1 VTDPSSAA
9 PSGAVPSGA
18 VVPGADPLGVDPFGV
33 DPFDDWGEL
42 HGALPA
48 DLLFECT
55 AVQGGRRQGVAVF
68 RDRVVVTGA
77 GADDRTVP
85 LGDVSGWRV
94 TREGD
99 LVAVE
104 LDGEPPC
111 RTCLPSAYG
120 GAVTVA
126 LREALQQA

>member
-1 VTDPSSAA
+1 MTDPSAAA
-9 PSGAVPSGA
+9 PSAACPATAPS
-18 VVPGADPLGVDPFGV
+18 GVDPFGV

-55 AVQGGRRQGVAVF
+55 AVQGGRLQGVAVF
-68 RDRVVVTGA
+68 TDRVVVTEPGEDA
-77 GADDRTVP
+77 RTVP
-85 LGDVSGWRV
+85 LGDVAGWRV
-94 TREGD
+94 TPEGD

-111 RTCLPSAYG
+111 RTCLPSVYR

-126 LREALQQA
+126 LREALQRA